1 MVTAERA
8 DAMSACTSR
17 YCRLGQAFGHA
28 FGWMLGLLALSLL
41 GSLPAAAQSDRSPD
55 AGTAYFHRAAQHY
68 LADDTEAAL
77 HAVEEGL
84 RVAPDHPTL
93 QALQAEIERQPPQ
106 PDPSET
112 GQSGAGAGAEDGERA
127 DANQG
132 GPQSPDGRPN
142 DTSDG
147 GTNGGTDG
155 GQPPGESPSPNSDE
169 GDSSRSDHA
178 PSDGDTGQAGTPSTA
193 SQPPDSN
200 GDPSS
205 RATAP
210 EAARE
215 PTEVRNPPS
224 ASSPRSASPQPV
236 TPLTQAEAEA
246 LLQLVEAQGQPLM
259 RAMRS
264 FGSPS
269 ETNRD
274 W

>member
-1 MVTAERA
+1 
-8 DAMSACTSR
+8 MSACVSLHHHG
-17 YCRLGQAFGHA
+17 CRALCHA

-41 GSLPAAAQSDRSPD
+41 GSSPAAAQSDRSPD

-68 LADDTEAAL
+68 LADDAEAAL
-77 HAVEEGL
+77 QAVEEGL
-84 RVAPDHPTL
+84 RIAPDHPKL

-112 GQSGAGAGAEDGERA
+112 GQSGGGAGSEDGERA

-132 GPQSPDGRPN
+132 GSQTPGDRQD
-142 DTSDG
+142 DASDG
-147 GTNGGTDG
+147 ETGDAPQT
-155 GQPPGESPSPNSDE
+155 GESPASNPEE
-169 GDSSRSDHA
+169 GDASRSDNA
-178 PSDGDTGQAGTPSTA
+178 PSDGDAGQAGTPSTA
-193 SQPPDSN
+193 SQQPGSN

-205 RATAP
+205 RATPP

-224 ASSPRSASPQPV
+224 ASSPSVASPQPV
-236 TPLTQAEAEA
+236 TPLTQAQAEA

-264 FGSPS
+264 FGAPP
-269 ETNRD
+269 ETGRD